1 MGLSLI
7 QWGALGA
14 LTLTLAN
21 GITIEPAIAQSGPR
35 LLSQRAS
42 SSGSSGRS
50 SQATL
55 VFVNPTQGRD
65 HPGGG
70 SEAQPLRTLTYA
82 LRRAEANTVIFLSPG
97 TYNRANGEVFPLRLP
112 SGVTLYGNP
121 RGQGQGVMIS
131 GGGSLDSAYGSQH
144 TAIAAADGSGLN
156 GVTVS
161 NPQGHGIWLAS
172 GRLWVVNS
180 TFEGNGNQGVAI
192 APTAEASSQDNRFV
206 NNRGNIGRLATR
218 SRLGSSASTPALIP
232 TEREATER
240 EATETESTE
249 GVEVLSWGNAS
260 ALSVQQRSPSVSF
273 DKPPLAYQPPQ
284 SSYPVPIST
293 RGELPPLRVPD
304 GNVPIG
310 DRGHLPLPPTTA
322 LSNRP
327 GAPPP
332 PPSYASVNVPP
343 TRLQFRITVVPRSNS
358 DRELVQLLMPD
369 ALTLRRRDGHIT
381 QSAAFRHR
389 DRAEAVLDALQRHG
403 IQASLQSLGN
413 GE

>member
-1 MGLSLI
+1 MGLSLV

-35 LLSQRAS
+35 LLSQVAS
-42 SSGSSGRS
+42 SPGSSGRS

-65 HPGGG
+65 QPGGG
-70 SEAQPLRTLTYA
+70 TEAQPLRTLTYA
-82 LRRAEANTVIFLSPG
+82 LRRAQANTVIFLSPG
-97 TYNRANGEVFPLRLP
+97 TYNRANGESFPLRLP

-121 RGQGQGVMIS
+121 PQQGRGVIIS
-131 GGGSLDSAYGSQH
+131 GGARLESAYGPQH

-161 NPQGHGIWLAS
+161 NPQGHGIWLES
-172 GRLWVVNS
+172 GRLWIVNS

-192 APTAEASSQDNRFV
+192 APTAEAPSQNNRFV
-206 NNRGNIGRLATR
+206 NNRGGNIGRLATR
-218 SRLGSSASTPALIP
+218 SSLGRSRSSPP
-232 TEREATER
+232 TAP
-240 EATETESTE
+240 ETDSTE

-260 ALSVQQRSPSVSF
+260 ALSLQQRSPSVSF
-273 DKPPLAYQPPQ
+273 DKPSLAYRLPQ
-284 SSYPVPIST
+284 SNRAPISL
-293 RGELPPLRVPD
+293 RGELSPLPVPD
-304 GNVPIG
+304 GNVPN
-310 DRGHLPLPPTTA
+310 H
-322 LSNRP
+322 P

-343 TRLQFRITVVPRSNS
+343 TRLQFRITVLPRSNS
-358 DRELVQLLMPD
+358 DRELVQLLMPE
-369 ALTLRRRDGHIT
+369 ALTLRRRDGQIT

-389 DRAEAVLDALQRHG
+389 DRAEAVLDELQRNG
-403 IQASLQSLGN
+403 IQASLQSLGDREQGTGN
-413 GE
+413 RE

>member
-1 MGLSLI
+1 MGLSLV

-35 LLSQRAS
+35 LLSQAAS
-42 SSGSSGRS
+42 SPGSPGRS

-65 HPGGG
+65 QPGGG
-70 SEAQPLRTLTYA
+70 TEAQPLRTLTYA
-82 LRRAEANTVIFLSPG
+82 LGRAQANTVIFLSPG
-97 TYNRANGEVFPLRLP
+97 TYSRANGEIFPLRLP

-121 RGQGQGVMIS
+121 RGQGQGVIIS
-131 GGGSLDSAYGSQH
+131 GGARHESAYGPQH

-161 NPQGHGIWLAS
+161 NPQGHGIWLES
-172 GRLWVVNS
+172 GRLWIVNS

-192 APTAEASSQDNRFV
+192 APTAEAPSQNNRFV
-206 NNRGNIGRLATR
+206 NNRGGNIGRLATGSNSNRGR
-218 SRLGSSASTPALIP
+218 SRSSPP
-232 TEREATER
+232 TAP
-240 EATETESTE
+240 ETDSTE

-260 ALSVQQRSPSVSF
+260 ALSVRQRSPSVSF
-273 DKPPLAYQPPQ
+273 DKPALAYRPPQ
-284 SSYPVPIST
+284 FDRVPISI
-293 RGELPPLRVPD
+293 RGELSPLRVPD

-310 DRGHLPLPPTTA
+310 DRGHLPLPPTTV
-322 LSNRP
+322 LSNHP

-343 TRLQFRITVVPRSNS
+343 TRLQFRITVLPRSNS

-369 ALTLRRRDGHIT
+369 ALTLRRRDGQIT

-389 DRAEAVLDALQRHG
+389 DRAEAVLDELQRNG
-403 IQASLQSLGN
+403 IQASLQSLGD
-413 GE
+413 

>member
-1 MGLSLI
+1 MGLSRF

-14 LTLTLAN
+14 VTLTLAN
-21 GITIEPAIAQSGPR
+21 GITIEPAIAQSRPR
-35 LLSQRAS
+35 LLAQLS
-42 SSGSSGRS
+42 SRSDVPGRS

-65 HPGGG
+65 QPGGG
-70 SEAQPLRTLTYA
+70 TEAQPLRTLTYA
-82 LRRAEANTVIFLSPG
+82 LRRAQANTVIFLSPG
-97 TYNRANGEVFPLRLP
+97 TYSRANGEIFPLRLP

-121 RGQGQGVMIS
+121 PQQGQGVIIS
-131 GGGSLDSAYGSQH
+131 GGAELDSAYGRQH
-144 TAIAAADGSGLN
+144 TAIAAADRSGLN

-161 NPQGHGIWLAS
+161 NPQGHGIWLES
-172 GRLWVVNS
+172 GRLWIVNS

-218 SRLGSSASTPALIP
+218 SRLGSSASTPAP
-232 TEREATER
+232 TPAETES
-240 EATETESTE
+240 TGTESTE

-260 ALSVQQRSPSVSF
+260 ALSMQQRSPSVSF
-273 DKPPLAYQPPQ
+273 DKPPLAYRPPQ
-284 SSYPVPIST
+284 SSYQAPIST

-310 DRGHLPLPPTTA
+310 DRGHLPVPPTTV

-343 TRLQFRITVVPRSNS
+343 TRLQFRITVTPRTNT
-358 DRELVQLLMPD
+358 DLELVQLLMPD
-369 ALTLRRRDGHIT
+369 ALTLRRRDGRIT

-389 DRAEAVLDALQRHG
+389 DRAEAVLNELQRNG
-403 IQASLQSLGN
+403 IQASLQSLGD
-413 GE
+413 